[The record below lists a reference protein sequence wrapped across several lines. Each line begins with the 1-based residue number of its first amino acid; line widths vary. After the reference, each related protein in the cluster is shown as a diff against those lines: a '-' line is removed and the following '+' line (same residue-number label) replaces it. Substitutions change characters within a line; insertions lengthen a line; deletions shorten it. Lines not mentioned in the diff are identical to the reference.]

1 MTTQDDFIKVQ
12 NYFNKK
18 YNQWQKV
25 DPQGIEHYIRINKD
39 NLAKEFNNDK
49 GNINNDFNDVCRFL
63 KKFEESKQQDVIQDV
78 ISIIKGITSFS
89 DDDTNLLIAAVLKA
103 CYPNS
108 QEIDNLVKTLLT
120 ITVVSITGILLLRL
134 LIGKNNFSW
143 SRSRRDHVIIPIH
156 SIYHFLRLRIVM
168 FSLLT
173 SRLTPLSDPTRY
185 SYLDTDAGER

>member
-25 DPQGIEHYIRINKD
+25 DPQGIEHYIRINKN
-39 NLAKEFNNDK
+39 NLAKEFNKDK

-89 DDDTNLLIAAVLKA
+89 DDVTNLLIAAVLKA

-120 ITVVSITGILLLRL
+120 ITVVSITGILLLGL
-134 LIGKNNFSW
+134 LFGKK
-143 SRSRRDHVIIPIH
+143 
-156 SIYHFLRLRIVM
+156 
-168 FSLLT
+168 
-173 SRLTPLSDPTRY
+173 
-185 SYLDTDAGER
+185 

>member
-18 YNQWQKV
+18 YSQWQKV
-25 DPQGIEHYIRINKD
+25 DPRGIEHYIRTNKD
-39 NLAKEFNNDK
+39 NLANEFNKDK
-49 GNINNDFNDVCRFL
+49 GNIKNDFNDVCSFL

-89 DDDTNLLIAAVLKA
+89 DDVTNLLIAAVLKA

-120 ITVVSITGILLLRL
+120 ITVVSITGILLLGL
-134 LIGKNNFSW
+134 LFGKK
-143 SRSRRDHVIIPIH
+143 
-156 SIYHFLRLRIVM
+156 
-168 FSLLT
+168 
-173 SRLTPLSDPTRY
+173 
-185 SYLDTDAGER
+185 

>member
-1 MTTQDDFIKVQ
+1 MTTRDDFVKVQ

-39 NLAKEFNNDK
+39 SLAKEFNKDK

-89 DDDTNLLIAAVLKA
+89 DDVINILIAAVLKA

-108 QEIDNLVKTLLT
+108 QEIDNLVKALLT
-120 ITVVSITGILLLRL
+120 ITGASIIVYLLVL
-134 LIGKNNFSW
+134 LFGKK
-143 SRSRRDHVIIPIH
+143 
-156 SIYHFLRLRIVM
+156 
-168 FSLLT
+168 
-173 SRLTPLSDPTRY
+173 
-185 SYLDTDAGER
+185 